1 MNSEPAAI
9 AGALRKRLVRDA
21 IWIPVDGSSMGR
33 TIRPPAKVRVV
44 AADMPRWGEI
54 WAFTNDES
62 TIVVHRCRGT
72 VEGMHSFHGDG
83 QLWRDRP
90 VASDHLI
97 GRVVEDV
104 QGGKQTKHGWRSR
117 WLGTAS
123 ARFRRVPRRVLGY
136 LRKTS

>member
-1 MNSEPAAI
+1 MSGQPAAV
-9 AGALRKRLVRDA
+9 AGALRKRLERDA
-21 IWIPVDGSSMGR
+21 VWIPVDGPSMGR

-44 AADMPRWGEI
+44 AADTPRWGEI
-54 WAFTNDES
+54 WAFTTDES

-72 VEGMHSFHGDG
+72 INGLHSFHGDG

-90 VASDHLI
+90 VGPERLI

-104 QGGKQTKHGWRSR
+104 QQGKVTKHEWRSR

-123 ARFRRVPRRVLGY
+123 ARARRIPRRARNY
-136 LRKTS
+136 LQKRR